1 MIKHSKDQINAFVEY
16 IDKFHAYLA
25 KKNPEKK
32 LADKANEYIQIV
44 NSVDGKSEQELGTDT
59 QPLSERLSP
68 SKINAFSWITD
79 ADYEGFFHTLEKS
92 ESGWKTSDEK
102 KQCGIQPAS
111 LRFSIPSQIEG
122 DPLKANVIFA
132 LQNPHV
138 DFPPVKSTVAK
149 DGTKHTEKYK
159 KAIFHTLLD
168 YLKFPELIDTSEGRV
183 SKNPEYFNKH
193 IVQRNVLAR
202 EMAETLREKDAGVLG
217 YYSKQYF
224 GPLIKHIAKRE
235 GIKKTDYEGLSE
247 IFSSKDFKLSTLD
260 LSPYGSASIT
270 DLFSGTT
277 PAQLVEAPSS
287 FYAAGIVLER
297 ILRTLAGVDLVEPIV
312 LVRDSK
318 KKYWTE
324 AMKAVIAQAV
334 KDEALPQQTTFTDF
348 SPYIYNLGNSQGAT
362 ISENHK
368 NYRVDT
374 EFSENGPITLDIEE
388 VVSKLLGDR

>member
-1 MIKHSKDQINAFVEY
+1 MNKYSENQANAFY
-16 IDKFHAYLA
+16 KKLDCFHKYLE
-25 KKNPEKK
+25 KKNPEKQ
-32 LADKANEYIQIV
+32 LADKADEYIRIA
-44 NSVDGKSEQELGTDT
+44 NSVNGKSAQGLGKDT
-59 QPLSERLSP
+59 QPLSECQSP
-68 SKINAFSWITD
+68 DKIKAFSWITH
-79 ADYEGFFHTLEKS
+79 ADYEGFFHTLEKN
-92 ESGWKTSDEK
+92 ESGRKTSDKK

-122 DPLKANVIFA
+122 DPLKANVILA

-138 DFPPVKSTVAK
+138 DFPPVKSIVVK

-217 YYSKQYF
+217 YYSKHYF
-224 GPLIKHIAKRE
+224 GPLIRHIAKRE
-235 GIKKTDYEGLSE
+235 GIKETDYEGLSE

-270 DLFSGTT
+270 ELFNGTK

-287 FYAAGIVLER
+287 FYAAGVVLER

-334 KDEALPQQTTFTDF
+334 SDEALPPQTTFTDF

-374 EFSENGPITLDIEE
+374 EFSENGAITLDIEE